1 MSKIFTALKKAQGE
15 LAWIASPVI
24 EMAEA
29 DGIHTD
35 TNGREPDV
43 DISSLRRSK
52 TDELKVEAKPQPE
65 PRSEVRRL
73 ALRLPAHSVVLPATS
88 RQRRVMEEYRMIR
101 TKIVQHPKQPKLI
114 AISSAGPGDGKTV
127 NAVNIACTL
136 ALRDNARVLLVDA
149 DLRRPSIGSMLGM
162 PETPGLADVLE
173 GTATLQESIVQTD
186 QFPTLYVIPA
196 GQSRANATELLD
208 SAAWKDLCSST
219 KMSFDYVIV
228 DTPPVGVLADFE
240 LIQATSDGVILM
252 ARPNHTD
259 LSVLR
264 KTFELV
270 SKDKLIGMVVNCSYD
285 WFLWKTHGS
294 YYYGYYGDVAG

>member
-29 DGIHTD
+29 DGIHT
-35 TNGREPDV
+35 NGREPDV
-43 DISSLRRSK
+43 DISSIRRSK
-52 TDELKVEAKPQPE
+52 TDDLEADAKPLPE
-65 PRSEVRRL
+65 SRSEVRRL
-73 ALRLPAHSVVLPATS
+73 ALRLPPHSVVLPATS

-114 AISSAGPGDGKTV
+114 VISSAGPGDGKTV
-127 NAVNIACTL
+127 NAVNIACAL

-228 DTPPVGVLADFE
+228 DTPSE
-240 LIQATSDGVILM
+240 
-252 ARPNHTD
+252 
-259 LSVLR
+259 
-264 KTFELV
+264 
-270 SKDKLIGMVVNCSYD
+270 
-285 WFLWKTHGS
+285 
-294 YYYGYYGDVAG
+294 VA